1 MYFGLYCKYF
11 SRVLFGAEN
20 PFFSKKQFIHV
31 FNKQELGIY
40 YTLDAEDTLIK

>member
-1 MYFGLYCKYF
+1 MEYYILNSGWLF
-11 SRVLFGAEN
+11 SFL